1 MPIKRNLAFLV
12 SVAILFHLSGCASS
26 AGCDNRAT
34 NYPACTRCPDG
45 HMLADYGADEKRE
58 CVPAGFPA
66 KEQRQRDPKL
76 QPLMTPVGPPV
87 GAGVPTP
94 TP

>member
-1 MPIKRNLAFLV
+1 
-12 SVAILFHLSGCASS
+12 
-26 AGCDNRAT
+26 
-34 NYPACTRCPDG
+34 
-45 HMLADYGADEKRE
+45 MLADYGADEKRE

-87 GAGVPTP
+87 GAGIPTP